1 MAGLSA
7 DKKRN
12 KGGTRHVESGRSMPV
27 NCDLKKTLAKSSL
40 VEKKKKKWAE
50 LVCPNGKE

>member
-1 MAGLSA
+1 
-7 DKKRN
+7 
-12 KGGTRHVESGRSMPV
+12 MPV